1 MKFENVVNQTFSSK
15 NGIVENNILYG
26 FKGVLLRLKHSRK
39 NGEVKYLN
47 TSPSQNF
54 SVFASNI
61 ELINY

>member
-1 MKFENVVNQTFSSK
+1 MKLENVVNQTFSSK
-15 NGIVENNILYG
+15 NGIVENNILND

-54 SVFASNI
+54 SVFANNI